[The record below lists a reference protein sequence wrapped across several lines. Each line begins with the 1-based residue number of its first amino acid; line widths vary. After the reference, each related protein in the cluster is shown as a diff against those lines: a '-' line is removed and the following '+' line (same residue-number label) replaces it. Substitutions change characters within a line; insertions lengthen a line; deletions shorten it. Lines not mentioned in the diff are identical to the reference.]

1 MQVIQTWNFLKPMH
15 SNLTKRKK
23 KKNLRKISESAKKK
37 KSGSLVM
44 M

>member
-23 KKNLRKISESAKKK
+23 KNLRKISESAKKK
-37 KSGSLVM
+37 NLVL
-44 M
+44 